1 MSARRQSLLKEAS
14 TVATMKSLLEH
25 LSTYASYH
33 RDRRNIA
40 THFVGIPMILFSI
53 TAFLARP
60 SFAIG
65 ETGFAIAPVHV
76 VGLGAAVFY
85 FLLDVRYGLV
95 MAVFLALNVWGATAL
110 AAQSTAVWAG
120 VAGAMFVVGWIFQLV
135 GHVWEGKKPAFVDDL
150 VGLLIGP
157 LFVVAEAGFFV
168 GIGRG
173 VNEEIERAVGP
184 TRINSRKA
192 AASAA

>member
-1 MSARRQSLLKEAS
+1 
-14 TVATMKSLLEH
+14 MKSLLEH

-40 THFVGIPMILFSI
+40 THFAGIPMILFSI

-65 ETGFAIAPVHV
+65 DTGYALAPVHFIA
-76 VGLGAAVFY
+76 LGAAVFY
-85 FLLDVRYGLV
+85 FLLDLRYGLA
-95 MAVFLALNVWGATAL
+95 MAIVLGLNIWGSTVLAS
-110 AAQSTAVWAG
+110 QSTAVWAG
-120 VAGAMFVVGWIFQLV
+120 VAGGMFVVGWIFQLV

-157 LFVVAEAGFFV
+157 LFIVAEAGFF
-168 GIGRG
+168 IGLGRH

-184 TRINSRKA
+184 TRINHRRQP
-192 AASAA
+192 ASAV